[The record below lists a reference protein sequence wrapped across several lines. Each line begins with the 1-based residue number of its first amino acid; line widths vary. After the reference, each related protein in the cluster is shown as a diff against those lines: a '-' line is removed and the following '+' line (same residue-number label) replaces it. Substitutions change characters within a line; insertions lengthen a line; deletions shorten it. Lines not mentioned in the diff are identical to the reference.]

1 MKISTEITPVM
12 HKVLPWIAAIAF
24 FMQTLDASILN
35 TALPTIAYALNE
47 SPLHMESAII
57 CYALTLALFIPASGF
72 LADRFG
78 TRNLF
83 IFSLILFSLGSLCSA
98 SSTTLLALD
107 ISRVIQGIGGAMM
120 VPVSRLTL
128 INAFERK
135 DFLAALNTST
145 LLGLIG
151 PFLGPLLG
159 GYIAEKYTW
168 HWIFLINIPI
178 GFLGVVCAIRYMP
191 NLRGVKNKLD
201 IKGFLLISFAFIFTT
216 LSLELLSENKNTV
229 MAIVSFIIGG
239 GLLYYYYSHAQ
250 SVAQYTHNEAIFPL
264 SLFNVRTFRIGLFSN
279 FISRLGVQAI
289 PFMMPL
295 LLQLVF
301 DYSPIDSGLILAP
314 IAIAAILMKELVT
327 PILHRFGYRNVLIY
341 STFIV
346 GFIVILLS
354 FFDKKASLPLLV
366 FLLFLMGF
374 INSLRFTAMSSLT
387 LADLHNQQTSSGN
400 SLMAVSQQLAITFGV
415 AIGAVLVRILNGHTL
430 GLHLNLLD
438 AFRMSFIFLGGITF
452 LSGFIFLKLSK
463 SDGRNLIEK

>member
-1 MKISTEITPVM
+1 
-12 HKVLPWIAAIAF
+12 
-24 FMQTLDASILN
+24 
-35 TALPTIAYALNE
+35 
-47 SPLHMESAII
+47 MESAII

-250 SVAQYTHNEAIFPL
+250 SVAQHTHNEAIFPL